1 MKIVIVEDEILAAE
15 DLAQTLQQ
23 VLPQSEIIK
32 HVQSVHEG
40 LVFFG
45 SDPKIDLIFSD
56 IQLGDG
62 LSFQIFKDV
71 NVTAPIVFCTAY
83 DNYLLEAFKTNGID
97 YILKPISNSAVAQTI
112 QKYFGLQRQLSQ
124 VISNAGMGE
133 EGVYSTL
140 LGQMQTNNN
149 AVIVYH
155 HDRIIPL
162 SSEEIALC
170 YIEYENVFIKTFD
183 AKEYAVNKSLDD
195 LEKLLGIGFFRANR
209 QNLVNRKALR
219 HASYTLSRKLSLE
232 FCMTHEAK
240 VYVSREKA
248 SVFLRWL
255 EAKDIM

>member
-15 DLAQTLQQ
+15 DLAQTLQR
-23 VLPQSEIIK
+23 VLPQAEIIK
-32 HVQSVHEG
+32 HVQSVQEG

-45 SDPKIDLIFSD
+45 NDPKIDLIFSD

-62 LSFQIFKDV
+62 LSFQIFKEV
-71 NVTAPIVFCTAY
+71 SIAAPIVFCTAY

-97 YILKPISNSAVAQTI
+97 YILKPISNSAVEQTI
-112 QKYFGLQRQLSQ
+112 EKYFGLQRQLTQGVSK
-124 VISNAGMGE
+124 SSMGT
-133 EGVYSTL
+133 EGVYSAL
-140 LGQMQTNNN
+140 IGQMQTNNN

-183 AKEYAVNKSLDD
+183 AKEYTVNKSLDD
-195 LEKLLGIGFFRANR
+195 LEKLLGNVFFRANR
-209 QNLVNRKALR
+209 QNLVHRKALR

-232 FCMTHEAK
+232 LCMAHEAK

-255 EAKDIM
+255 EAKDVM

>member
-62 LSFQIFKDV
+62 LSFQIFQEI
-71 NVTAPIVFCTAY
+71 NITAPIVFCTAY

-97 YILKPISNSAVAQTI
+97 YILKPISNSAVEQTI
-112 QKYFGLQRQLSQ
+112 QKYFGLQRQLTQ
-124 VISNAGMGE
+124 VVSNTST
-133 EGVYSTL
+133 EGVYSAL

-149 AVIVYH
+149 ALIVYH

-183 AKEYAVNKSLDD
+183 AKEYTVNKSLDD
-195 LEKLLGIGFFRANR
+195 LEKLLGNVFFRANR
-209 QNLVNRKALR
+209 QNLVHRKALK

-232 FCMTHEAK
+232 LCMAHEAK

-255 EAKDIM
+255 EAKDVM